1 MLLRPGLADD
11 LAREDSLRRHLF
23 MNNGSGEHPKQR
35 PDIEHAPTPKS
46 CSSGWPAI
54 RWSLPQV
61 FTCKSVKSS
70 STAREHRVLM
80 VCLNADPIPSWALP
94 AISWDLCEALLL
106 IPVEMAQRDLE
117 PQTLNIC
124 ADRVIQRCPRIFAVR
139 PGKDA
144 GRLPSVGQGTV
155 GMLSRAWMEL
165 LYVKGTEFRH

>member
-1 MLLRPGLADD
+1 VVAAPGFHVQK
-11 LAREDSLRRHLF
+11 RQEQQYSP
-23 MNNGSGEHPKQR
+23 G
-35 PDIEHAPTPKS
+35 T
-46 CSSGWPAI
+46 SS
-54 RWSLPQV
+54 V
-61 FTCKSVKSS
+61 DV
-70 STAREHRVLM
+70 

-155 GMLSRAWMEL
+155 GMLSRAWMEF